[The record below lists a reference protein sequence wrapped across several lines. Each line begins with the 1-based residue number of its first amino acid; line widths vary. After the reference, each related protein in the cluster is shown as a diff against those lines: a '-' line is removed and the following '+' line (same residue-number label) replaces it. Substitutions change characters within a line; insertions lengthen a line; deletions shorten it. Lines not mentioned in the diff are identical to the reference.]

1 MINVDKYNNGSGGGG
16 GAKQTLTSPLQTI
29 DVTEVST
36 GHEIDIAEN
45 WINTIN
51 NKQDKVIVGNF
62 QTNAI
67 LSMSFLERNGSTGA
81 IKNRVLGNF
90 VPLIEIQCVN
100 NGKSQFEFSV
110 FSREDSMNYY
120 GRYLLTTWNGSN
132 PTCKFELLDFCSD
145 NGNNVFNATNIM
157 AIKLNPK
164 ANNQLERYLICKKII
179 STNGVL
185 DAYFVNILSQDLGF
199 CYSKKYYT
207 RSPQDYYNPLEVIQ
221 EDSSVTS
228 WTWYFDYNFNN
239 WADYPGAKGLIKE
252 EEYKN
257 NPTYAHTADLTNT
270 DSSTDDYVVYYYPTP
285 TIIKTLTFNE
295 YTKQQLDFKGV
306 EQAKVNTLEYW
317 IDGIEGLNP
326 NFEDRYRTI
335 QLDCEIITGTEM
347 SQHSWTNFAYV
358 NFSVFDNNKCY
369 FVFRT
374 LRTGLTQFGFI
385 IETPTPDNY

>member
-1 MINVDKYNNGSGGGG
+1 MALQFNQTGGDNSKVE
-16 GAKQTLTSPLQTI
+16 KQTLISPQHTI
-29 DVTEVST
+29 EVTETET
-36 GHEIDIAEN
+36 GHEVDVNPQIIE
-45 WINTIN
+45 TIN
-51 NKQDKVIVGNF
+51 NKQDKIIVGNF

-67 LSMSFLERNGSTGA
+67 LSMSLLERTGSQSA
-81 IKNRVLGNF
+81 ITNRVIGNY

-132 PTCKFELLDFCSD
+132 PTCKFELLDYCND
-145 NGNNVFNATNIM
+145 NGNDVFNASNII

-164 ANNQLERYLICKKII
+164 ANNQLARYLICKKII
-179 STNGVL
+179 STSGVL

-207 RSPQDYYNPLEVIQ
+207 RSPQVYYNPLEVIQ
-221 EDSSVTS
+221 INQSVTS
-228 WTWYFDYNFNN
+228 WQWYFDYNMPNWNN
-239 WADYPGAKGLIKE
+239 YAGLDGLEKE
-252 EEYKN
+252 DEFKN
-257 NPTYAHTADLTNT
+257 NPALLQSADLANT

-285 TIIKTLTFNE
+285 AIIKPLIFNE
-295 YTKQQLDFKGV
+295 YTKQQLDYKGV
-306 EQAKVNTLEYW
+306 ENAKVNTLDYW

-326 NFEDRYRTI
+326 NFDDRYRTI
-335 QLDCEIITGTEM
+335 QLECQIITGTEM
-347 SQHSWTNFAYV
+347 AQYDWSKFAYV
-358 NFSVFDNNKCY
+358 NFSVIDNDKCY